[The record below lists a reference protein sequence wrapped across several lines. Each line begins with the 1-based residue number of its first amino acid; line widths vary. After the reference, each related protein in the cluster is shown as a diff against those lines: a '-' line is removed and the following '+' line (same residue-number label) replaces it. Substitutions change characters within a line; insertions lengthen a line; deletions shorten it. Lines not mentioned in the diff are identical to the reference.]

1 MSQRIHLAA
10 IVVREGKLLLHRE
23 HAAAAW
29 ELPGGPL
36 LPEHEDVDTAMD
48 AILAAM
54 GIRAPAI
61 EEDFVETIHLPGEA
75 GLVVYNLYAPT
86 EWAGDPVTPGL
97 VSGWFGLHEV
107 EALRMDDRVKGAILA
122 AFGLRE
128 RRDETAEILA
138 ALGQADPG
146 ATAPGAEL
154 DARTRGLLIVGV
166 VAALGRPA
174 SLRRQVGAALDH
186 GASPGQV
193 AEVLRVVS
201 AYAGLATAEEAW
213 PVMEAVF
220 AERGIPC
227 PERTP

>member
-23 HAAAAW
+23 HATSAW

-48 AILAAM
+48 AILEAM

-86 EWAGDPVTPGL
+86 EWTGDPAAPGL
-97 VSGWFGLHEV
+97 VSGWFGLHELEGV
-107 EALRMDDRVKGAILA
+107 PMDERVKAAVLA

-128 RRDETAEILA
+128 RFDETAAILA
-138 ALGQADPG
+138 AIGQDVPGVAAPEAD
-146 ATAPGAEL
+146 L
-154 DARTRGLLIVGV
+154 DARTRGLVIVGV

-193 AEVLRVVS
+193 AEVLRAVS
-201 AYAGLATAEEAW
+201 AYAGLAAAEEAL